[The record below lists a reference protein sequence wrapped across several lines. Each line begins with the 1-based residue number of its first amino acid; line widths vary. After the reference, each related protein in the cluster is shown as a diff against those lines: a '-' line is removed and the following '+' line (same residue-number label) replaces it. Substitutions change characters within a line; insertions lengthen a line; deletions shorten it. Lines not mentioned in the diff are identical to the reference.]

1 MARKRIFAHRL
12 VRRLSSQPVPT
23 GASGKILVLCAAV
36 ARGWSAAAIAATGGA
51 SSPTGASGVTGASGT
66 TGTTGATTLTP
77 LAKLNRKMAAAMKPL
92 GSNSGAYVYDLTS
105 GQVLYD
111 DDGAVPRSPAS
122 VEKLYTLTAALKL
135 FGPSGTLTTAVDGVG
150 TLEPDGVWDGNLYLR
165 GGGDPTFGDLHFIK
179 DWYGDGASVGALA
192 AKLVAAT
199 HITRVDGSI
208 IGDESYFDSLR
219 GDPASDFAPDPNLV
233 GELSA
238 LSFDRGAAG
247 RQGTPAAHAA
257 WELSG
262 ALYRDHVKVTGH
274 AEHGVTP
281 PGARPL
287 VSIASPP
294 MSALADLTATPSD
307 DFFAEMILKA
317 LGARFGAGGS
327 TAAGAAVVARVL
339 AGLGINA
346 QIVDGSGLSRAD
358 LTSPQQV
365 VTLLRDLSPGGVAS
379 LQTVG
384 ADLRAALPVDGKTG
398 TLSARM
404 VGTAADGNCQAK
416 TGTLSNASDLA
427 GWCDGNY
434 AFALLMNDV
443 DVSNAEKAQ
452 DKIVEALA
460 RYGRT
465 NTAEAHSSSAKKPA
479 SSSTATPSR

>member
-1 MARKRIFAHRL
+1 VTI
-12 VRRLSSQPVPT
+12 
-23 GASGKILVLCAAV
+23 GASGKIAALCAAV
-36 ARGWSAAAIAATGGA
+36 ALGWSAAAIAATGGA
-51 SSPTGASGVTGASGT
+51 PSSTGLTGATSASGT

-77 LAKLNRKMAAAMKPL
+77 LAKLDRKMAAAMKPL

-111 DDGAVPRSPAS
+111 DAGSVPRSPAS
-122 VEKLYTLTAALKL
+122 VEKLYTLTAALEL
-135 FGPSGTLTTAVDGVG
+135 FGPSGTLTTDVYGAG
-150 TLEPDGVWDGNLYLR
+150 TLAPGGVWDGNLYLR
-165 GGGDPTFGDLHFIK
+165 GGGDPTFGDLHFINT
-179 DWYGDGASVGALA
+179 WYGDGTSVGALA

-208 IGDESYFDSLR
+208 IGDASYFDSLP
-219 GDPASDFAPDPNLV
+219 GDPASGFAPDPNLA

-238 LSFDRGAAG
+238 LSFDRGAVG
-247 RQGTPAAHAA
+247 RQRTPPAHAA

-262 ALYRDHVKVTGH
+262 ALYRDHVNVTGH

-281 PGARPL
+281 PGARL
-287 VSIASPP
+287 LASIASPP

-339 AGLGINA
+339 AGLGIKA
-346 QIVDGSGLSRAD
+346 QIVDGSGLSRSD

-365 VTLLRDLSPGGVAS
+365 VTLLRDLSPGGVAA

-434 AFALLMNDV
+434 VFALLMNDV
-443 DVSNAEKAQ
+443 DVGSAEKAQ

-460 RYGRT
+460 RYGRA
-465 NTAEAHSSSAKKPA
+465 NAAEPHSSSTKKLA